1 MSPMIGRAIGVLVLC
16 LLVGLFLAHLG
27 IAARGILT
35 YLAHYSLGRPPRRRR
50 DHVALP

>member
-1 MSPMIGRAIGVLVLC
+1 MSPLTGRVLGVIVLC

-35 YLAHYSLGRPPRRRR
+35 IPGTRF
-50 DHVALP
+50 